1 MSNICMIIFP
11 YSGYKDGSPRQ
22 ENFWKIVD
30 KCEEVVPQHTPV
42 VVISKDTIANG
53 KAKAFSLDNQ
63 STSKYRKG
71 KEPLTVVEDWSVD
84 TCQRW
89 LTGWG
94 HIIDGISKKTYQDSL
109 PDRIV
114 QLPGDI
120 DVIDD
125 QNVFFQNLA
134 NLIAVTEPWDFVIG
148 DFTTG
153 QRFSAKDLIDLY
165 GTYPLLGNWF
175 PEVSEHIHLIPL
187 QKPRSE
193 FFNIRISVL
202 KKLLKYRPFAYE
214 QTLNMLIHSWD
225 FDKSEWMYSLHPVVL
240 GVLQDDPQF
249 RQFRGCL
256 DQIERTERML
266 KIIWREIYEPRE
278 DVNNQLSQ
286 QQAKKEYKQFMAEY
300 DVLDHNSDAIRA
312 TSRITIKALL
322 SLSQKVS

>member
-11 YSGYKDGSPRQ
+11 YGGYQAGSPRQ
-22 ENFWKIVD
+22 ENFWKIVNL
-30 KCEEVVPQHTPV
+30 CEEVVPEHTPF
-42 VVISKDTIANG
+42 VVISKDTINKG
-53 KAKAFSLDNQ
+53 KADAFFSDNNENSQYRQGKDSLDYV
-63 STSKYRKG
+63 T
-71 KEPLTVVEDWSVD
+71 DWSVD

-94 HIIDGISKKTYQDSL
+94 YVMDKIEEGYYQESP

-114 QLPGDI
+114 QLAGDI
-120 DVIDD
+120 DNIAN
-125 QNVFFQNLA
+125 QETFFSNLA
-134 NLIAVTEPWDFVIG
+134 TLIAITDPWDFVIG

-175 PEVSEHIHLIPL
+175 PEVSEHIHRLPL

-193 FFNIRISVL
+193 IFNIKISVL
-202 KKLLKYRPFAYE
+202 KELLEYRPFAYE

-225 FDKSEWMYSLHPVVL
+225 FEHFQWKYKIHTIAL
-240 GVLQDDPQF
+240 GIVQDDPQF

-266 KIIWREIYEPRE
+266 KIIWREINEPPKPKNIN
-278 DVNNQLSQ
+278 DKDSKQ
-286 QQAKKEYKQFMAEY
+286 EYKQFMAEY
-300 DVLDHNSDAIRA
+300 DVLDRNSDAIRG

-322 SLSQKVS
+322 SLYNP